1 MVAGADQTCVVGVD
15 FGAGAAVTPQALIA
29 VADELM
35 YDAKRSGRNRVC
47 ARQLAPSIGR
57 AA

>member
-1 MVAGADQTCVVGVD
+1 VLATTASFGVVGVD